1 MNEQLNKESYDT
13 QQELI
18 DSIIVK
24 LDNLDESLGEYQVT
38 IKNNLKKLLEL
49 NEKNMKLYREMEN
62 KLNEIQQKAS
72 DMVDN
77 TIYVDNVDELP
88 MIMTFKNKGAE

>member
-1 MNEQLNKESYDT
+1 MNDQLNNESYDP